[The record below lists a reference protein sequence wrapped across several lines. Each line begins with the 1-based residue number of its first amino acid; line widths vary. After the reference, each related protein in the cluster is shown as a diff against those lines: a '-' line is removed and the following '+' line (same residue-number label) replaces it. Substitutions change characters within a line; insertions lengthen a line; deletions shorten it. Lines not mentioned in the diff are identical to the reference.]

1 MEGTGIAIN
10 AILVCEKVTPLNE
23 ALPYFF
29 APVWAAFKYD
39 QPDNS
44 SSSFSCA
51 LLRLPFPTAGVV
63 QPPGLSRDNQ
73 AASRNMLNACSPPAA
88 LSGCMFHDLLDLPRH
103 QTIYKDAKLSLGAC

>member
-1 MEGTGIAIN
+1 MECTGIAIN

-44 SSSFSCA
+44 SSSFPCA

-63 QPPGLSRDNQ
+63 QPLGLSRGNQ
-73 AASRNMLNACSPPAA
+73 LFVTDHPKKQ
-88 LSGCMFHDLLDLPRH
+88 LLCLAWISATQRA
-103 QTIYKDAKLSLGAC
+103 TIT